1 MKTDNESPLKSLPE
15 SDDADTS
22 SLGLS
27 LLDRT
32 FASSYPTADE
42 IDPDEEAFALGKAV
56 EILLRVKDKEGDEGR
71 LGGRVLIDRIKE
83 EGSILSLKDVARVL
97 HRAWRGNLIHR
108 AIDRPHLR
116 DTRHSF
122 VYWVDETNAALEDVL
137 ASLSYERTPAS
148 NETSKENSAMNPT
161 AANLPSVETTPFV
174 STFVAWISLD
184 GRKTPMQGMTLA
196 NIPAGTSA
204 YAHLHGA
211 SRKSYARNFKDVASV
226 DRVLVFDERTGRYY
240 APAVHV
246 LARTAE
252 ISQVVEPLESKK
264 EREEI
269 EDLVATEPSEAPSA
283 LVVAPSALVVTPSAL
298 VVTPSAL
305 ALPPEIVE
313 LPIPVSEPEPAE
325 VASVEASEAFAP
337 LKLEDSFMR
346 SYEAALIWR
355 MKTGLSWSA
364 GFMIDL
370 IEQAAR
376 EARQVARE
384 REHHRAVRRVVLAQ
398 TDLLRAAILLDEG
411 AETPIGEGADSSL
424 ATGVA

>member
-1 MKTDNESPLKSLPE
+1 MVLKMKTDKESPLKSLPVHDG
-15 SDDADTS
+15 DDAS
-22 SLGLS
+22 NLGLS

-56 EILLRVKDKEGDEGR
+56 EILLRVKDKEGDEGK
-71 LGGRVLIDRIKE
+71 LGGRVLIDLIKE

-137 ASLSYERTPAS
+137 ASLSHERTSAS
-148 NETSKENSAMNPT
+148 NEASKENSAMNPT
-161 AANLPSVETTPFV
+161 AANPPSVETMPFV

-196 NIPAGTSA
+196 NVPAGTSA
-204 YAHLHGA
+204 YAHLHGV
-211 SRKSYARNFKDVASV
+211 SRKSYARNFKDIAGV

-246 LARTAE
+246 LAKTAE
-252 ISQVVEPLESKK
+252 ISPVVEPLESKK
-264 EREEI
+264 EYEEP
-269 EDLVATEPSEAPSA
+269 EGPVAVAPPAALVA
-283 LVVAPSALVVTPSAL
+283 
-298 VVTPSAL
+298 TPSAL
-305 ALPPEIVE
+305 ALPPEVVE
-313 LPIPVSEPEPAE
+313 LPMPETDPAPTDEAPVAM
-325 VASVEASEAFAP
+325 SEAFAP

-411 AETPIGEGADSSL
+411 AEPPLGEGADSSL

>member
-1 MKTDNESPLKSLPE
+1 MKTDKESPLKSLPE
-15 SDDADTS
+15 SDDADAS

-56 EILLRVKDKEGDEGR
+56 EILLRVKDKEGDEGK
-71 LGGRVLIDRIKE
+71 LGGRVLIDLIKE

-137 ASLSYERTPAS
+137 ASLSYERTSAS
-148 NETSKENSAMNPT
+148 NEASKENSAMNPT
-161 AANLPSVETTPFV
+161 AANPPSVETTPFV

-196 NIPAGTSA
+196 NVPAGTSA
-204 YAHLHGA
+204 YAHLHGV
-211 SRKSYARNFKDVASV
+211 SRKSYARNFKDIAGV

-283 LVVAPSALVVTPSAL
+283 L
-298 VVTPSAL
+298 

-313 LPIPVSEPEPAE
+313 LPIPEDELAPTDEAP
-325 VASVEASEAFAP
+325 VAMSEAFAP

-411 AETPIGEGADSSL
+411 AEPPIGEGADSSL

>member
-15 SDDADTS
+15 PDDADES

-42 IDPDEEAFALGKAV
+42 IDPEEEAFALGKAV
-56 EILLRVKDKEGDEGR
+56 EILLRVKDKEGDEGKI
-71 LGGRVLIDRIKE
+71 GGRVLIDLIKE

-174 STFVAWISLD
+174 SAFVAWISLD

-196 NIPAGTSA
+196 NVPAGTSA
-204 YAHLHGA
+204 YAHLHGV
-211 SRKSYARNFKDVASV
+211 SRKSYARNFKDIVGV

-246 LARTAE
+246 LAKTTE
-252 ISQVVEPLESKK
+252 VSQVAEPLESKK
-264 EREEI
+264 EREEP
-269 EDLVATEPSEAPSA
+269 EGPVA
-283 LVVAPSALVVTPSAL
+283 VAP
-298 VVTPSAL
+298 PSAL
-305 ALPPEIVE
+305 ALPPEVVE
-313 LPIPVSEPEPAE
+313 LPMPEDEPETTDEAP
-325 VASVEASEAFAP
+325 VATFEAFAP

-355 MKTGLSWSA
+355 MKTGLTWSA

-411 AETPIGEGADSSL
+411 AEPPIGEGADSSL

>member
-1 MKTDNESPLKSLPE
+1 MVLKMKNDKESPLKSL
-15 SDDADTS
+15 SVHDGDDAS
-22 SLGLS
+22 NLGLS

-42 IDPDEEAFALGKAV
+42 INLDEEAFALGKAV

-71 LGGRVLIDRIKE
+71 LGGRVLIDLIKE

-122 VYWVDETNAALEDVL
+122 AYWVDETNAALEDVL
-137 ASLSYERTPAS
+137 ASPSHERTSAS
-148 NETSKENSAMNPT
+148 NEASKENSAMNPT

-196 NIPAGTSA
+196 NVPAGTSA
-204 YAHLHGA
+204 YAHLHGV
-211 SRKSYARNFKDVASV
+211 SRKSYARNFKDIAGV

-264 EREEI
+264 ECEET
-269 EDLVATEPSEAPSA
+269 EDLVATESA
-283 LVVAPSALVVTPSAL
+283 ETPSAL

-313 LPIPVSEPEPAE
+313 LPMPEDEPAPTDE
-325 VASVEASEAFAP
+325 APVAMSEAFAP

-411 AETPIGEGADSSL
+411 AEPPIGEGADSSL

>member
-15 SDDADTS
+15 PDDADAS

-42 IDPDEEAFALGKAV
+42 IDPDEEALALGKAV
-56 EILLRVKDKEGDEGR
+56 EILLRVKEADGAEGN

-97 HRAWRGNLIHR
+97 HRAWRSNLIHR

-122 VYWVDETNAALEDVL
+122 VYWVDETNVPLEDVL
-137 ASLSYERTPAS
+137 ATLSFERAS
-148 NETSKENSAMNPT
+148 ERNETSKENSIMSP
-161 AANLPSVETTPFV
+161 AAVMLPPVEATPFV
-174 STFVAWISLD
+174 SSFVAWISLD

-196 NIPAGTSA
+196 NVPAGTSA
-204 YAHLHGA
+204 YAHLAGA
-211 SRKSYARNFKDVASV
+211 SRKSYARNFKDVAGV

-246 LARTAE
+246 LAKTTE
-252 ISQVVEPLESKK
+252 VSQVAEPLESKK
-264 EREEI
+264 EQGEPEGT
-269 EDLVATEPSEAPSA
+269 VA
-283 LVVAPSALVVTPSAL
+283 VAP
-298 VVTPSAL
+298 PSAL
-305 ALPPEIVE
+305 ALPPEVVE
-313 LPIPVSEPEPAE
+313 LSMPEDEPATTDE
-325 VASVEASEAFAP
+325 APVATFEDFAP

-355 MKTGLSWSA
+355 MKTGLTWSA

-411 AETPIGEGADSSL
+411 AEPPIGEGADSSL